1 MTLWVLDTDS
11 LSLLERGN
19 PKIQERLSQ
28 VNADS
33 VAISIVTAEE
43 KMKGRLAAINSLSGI
58 ERIVRVAS
66 ALPSR
71 LALAYRALQSSIEDL
86 QTLPILP
93 FSELAKD
100 RYRDL
105 LQQKIRVGSHD
116 LRIAAIVLSVEGI
129 LVTRNRRDFE
139 KVPGLQLD
147 DWS

>member
-19 PKIQERLSQ
+19 PKIQGRLRQ
-28 VNADS
+28 TNADS

-58 ERIVRVAS
+58 ERVD
-66 ALPSR
+66 R
-71 LALAYRALQSSIEDL
+71 LAIAYRALQSSIEDL
-86 QTLPILP
+86 QILPILP

-100 RYRDL
+100 RYCDL

-129 LVTRNRRDFE
+129 LVTRNHRDFE
-139 KVPGLQLD
+139 KVPGLQID